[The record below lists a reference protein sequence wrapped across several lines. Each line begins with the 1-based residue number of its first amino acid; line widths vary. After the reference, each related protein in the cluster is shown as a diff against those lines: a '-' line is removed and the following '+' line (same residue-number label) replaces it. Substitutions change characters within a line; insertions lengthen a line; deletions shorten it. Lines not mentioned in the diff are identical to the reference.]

1 MKFLRK
7 RRAFQ
12 RHIRLIRKTVLFNK
26 NFYKKSYGLGRYIS
40 AERHFY
46 TVGWKMGFNPSP
58 FFDTPFYLSVYRD
71 VQDFGINPLIHYLLD
86 GGPELRRPS
95 DDFDVQGFVA
105 AHPTLDVTQKTPAEH
120 CVELYGSYHWGDQ
133 SAPRPTTSRVAEA
146 TFRSVFDAD
155 FYVSHNSDVAAA
167 KIDPLQHFIHM
178 GQFEHRD
185 PASNFDTDFY
195 HRTVVRQGAR
205 GKSLVDTYHEQVQ
218 RTVPQTANAE
228 SLSVDLENRPVQA
241 AAPALRLCVHA
252 HCFYPELIKELIP
265 GFRNLP
271 TSATVVLTVV
281 SSADAQFIA
290 RALARHSVVQ
300 PTEIRVVPNRGRD
313 IAPFLVGCQ
322 DIWRAFD
329 IVIHLH
335 TKVST
340 HVKWGAEWRHYLF
353 DQTLGSKAL
362 VDWVLERF
370 AADSKLGCLYPR
382 NFYRIREYVNAEQNS
397 CAIGDFLAVLGLP
410 ADAGIQPDYPAGS
423 MAWYRTASLAR
434 LADALRTL
442 ERFEEE
448 ADQVDLT
455 LAHALERIMTLV
467 VRASGYAVRNYI
479 TERRERLIPVSGLPD
494 RESST
499 AAAATLWPRD
509 TPRIARRPPLPVAP
523 VNRLYN
529 PEALDVNWV
538 LPAFAQGGAGGHMT
552 IFRLV
557 ECLERFGHHQT
568 LWLQNAGHFA
578 DQGLAKRLIQRWY
591 RPIGS
596 RVHVR
601 FLPDDVRQ
609 ISADVLIATDCW
621 TAYPVAQV
629 QNVKER
635 FYLIQDF
642 EPYFHAAGDLALIAE
657 ATYDFGFANLCAG
670 TWLLERMQ
678 ARGGWARAWE
688 LCADHDV
695 YFPGK
700 TLPALA
706 DRPLRIAFYA
716 RRYTPRR
723 AVTLGFAAFAL
734 LQQRGFPFQAELFG
748 EADLQFDDAFP
759 HVQHGILTPKELGE
773 LYRSCDL
780 GVVFSTTNYSL
791 IPLEMMACGLPVIEI
806 DAESTRAIFKNDEVT
821 FAGPMPYAIADAIES
836 LAADPDRQALQRAR
850 GFAFTQA
857 TSWERSARVLEG
869 ALLERLGEN
878 GYTPVSVATL
888 PAPAS
893 LKGTRATVFIP
904 TYNAGP
910 DFTRV
915 LEALSYQNCDFP
927 YDVLVIDSGSADGT
941 AERVRERGGPF
952 RVETIDK
959 SDFQHGRTRNLGIA
973 RSEGEYVAIITQDA
987 CPKDAHWLSALIG
1000 GFARSPRVA
1009 GVIGRHEAYPEHDPF
1024 TRRDLQEMFDGLA
1037 LLPDVIDR
1045 DGGLP
1050 SYFYPGGQ
1058 SWAMTMQFYSDNN
1071 SAMSREA
1078 WKILPYPDIEWGEDQ
1093 VWAAEA
1099 LRLGFQKAYVD
1110 DAVVYHSHAFDVT
1123 QQHAVSAIEGR
1134 FWAERFGIDLHP
1146 DAEAAI
1152 TAMNA
1157 RDRSFALQ
1165 NAIPDRVL
1173 SERYRLNQAIVQGRR
1188 AGHDTAHRLGVS

>member
-1 MKFLRK
+1 
-7 RRAFQ
+7 
-12 RHIRLIRKTVLFNK
+12 
-26 NFYKKSYGLGRYIS
+26 
-40 AERHFY
+40 
-46 TVGWKMGFNPSP
+46 MGFNPSP
-58 FFDTPFYLSVYRD
+58 FFDTSFYLSAYRD
-71 VQDFGINPLIHYLLD
+71 VQEFGINPLIHYLLD

-95 DDFDVQGFVA
+95 DDFDVQAFIA
-105 AHPTLDVTQKTPAEH
+105 AHPTLHVTKKTPAEH
-120 CVELYGSYHWGDQ
+120 CVELYGNYHWRDR
-133 SAPRPTTSRVAEA
+133 SAPRLTTSNAALA
-146 TFRSVFDAD
+146 TFRSVFNAD
-155 FYVSHNSDVAAA
+155 FYVSHNPDVAAA
-167 KIDPLQHFIHM
+167 NIDPLQHFIHN

-185 PASNFDTDFY
+185 PASGFDSDFY
-195 HRTVVRQGAR
+195 YRTVVRQGGHA
-205 GKSLVDTYHEQVQ
+205 KSLVDTYHEQVQ
-218 RTVPQTANAE
+218 HTVPQTANAE
-228 SLSVDLENRPVQA
+228 SLSIDLSRRPA
-241 AAPALRLCVHA
+241 EAPALRLCVHA

-271 TSATVVLTVV
+271 ANATLVLTAV

-290 RALARHSVVQ
+290 RALARHSVTQ

-322 DIWRAFD
+322 DLWRAFD
-329 IVIHLH
+329 IVLHLH

-340 HVKWGAEWRHYLF
+340 HVSWGEEWRHYLF

-362 VDWVLERF
+362 VDWVLESF
-370 AADSKLGCLYPR
+370 ATDQMLGCLYPR

-397 CAIGDFLAVLGLP
+397 RAIGDFLATLGLP
-410 ADAGIQPDYPAGS
+410 ADAGVQPDYPAGS
-423 MAWYRTASLAR
+423 MAWYRTASLAQI
-434 LADALRTL
+434 ANALTTL
-442 ERFEEE
+442 DRFEEE

-467 VRASGYAVRNYI
+467 VRASGYAVRNYM
-479 TERRERLIPVSGLPD
+479 TERRERLIPVLGLPD

-499 AAAATLWPRD
+499 ATAATLWPRD
-509 TPRIARRPPLPVAP
+509 TPRIARCPPLPVAP

-529 PEALDVNWV
+529 PKALDVHWV

-578 DQGLAKRLIQRWY
+578 DQALAKRLIQRWY

-629 QNVKER
+629 QNVKDR

-642 EPYFHAAGDLALIAE
+642 EPSFHAAGDLNLIAE
-657 ATYDFGFANLCAG
+657 ATYDFGLANLCAG
-670 TWLLERMQ
+670 NWLLELMQ

-700 TLPALA
+700 TLPAA
-706 DRPLRIAFYA
+706 VNRPLRIAFYA

-734 LQQRGFPFQAELFG
+734 LQERGFLFRAELFG
-748 EADLQFDDAFP
+748 EADLKFDEAFP

-773 LYRSCDL
+773 LYRACDL

-806 DAESTRAIFKNDEVT
+806 DTESTRAIFKNDEVT
-821 FAGPMPYAIADAIES
+821 FTGPMPYVIADAIES
-836 LAADPDRQALQRAR
+836 LAANSDRQALQRAR

-869 ALLERLGEN
+869 ALLERLGET
-878 GYTPVSVATL
+878 GFTPVSLETF

-893 LKGTRATVFIP
+893 LKGAHATVFIP

-915 LEALSYQNCDFP
+915 LDALSRQNCDFP
-927 YDVLVIDSGSADGT
+927 YDVLVIDSGSTDGT
-941 AERVRERGGPF
+941 AERVRARGGKF

-959 SDFQHGRTRNLGIA
+959 AAFQHGRTRNLGIA
-973 RSEGEYVAIITQDA
+973 RSEGDYVALLTQDA
-987 CPKDAHWLSALIG
+987 CPKDARWLSALVG
-1000 GFARSPRVA
+1000 GFARGPRVA
-1009 GVIGRHEAYPEHDPF
+1009 GVIGRHEAYPDHDPF
-1024 TRRDLQEMFDGLA
+1024 TRRDLQEMFDRLA

-1045 DGGLP
+1045 ETGLP
-1050 SYFYPGGQ
+1050 SFFYPGGQ
-1058 SWAMTMQFYSDNN
+1058 SWAMTLQFYSDNN

-1078 WKILPYPDIEWGEDQ
+1078 WKILPYPDVEWGEDQ
-1093 VWAAEA
+1093 IWAAEA

-1110 DAVVYHSHAFDVT
+1110 EAVVYHSHAFDAT
-1123 QQHAVSAIEGR
+1123 QQHTVSATEGQ
-1134 FWAERFGIDLHP
+1134 FWAERFGIELHP
-1146 DAEAAI
+1146 DAEAAVMG
-1152 TAMNA
+1152 MNE
-1157 RDRSFALQ
+1157 RDRAFALETG
-1165 NAIPDRVL
+1165 ISDKVL
-1173 SERYRLNQAIVQGRR
+1173 SKRYLHNQATVKGRCAGFDMAYGVDISPRFSAKR
-1188 AGHDTAHRLGVS
+1188 A